1 MSGAFA
7 RDIGERVN
15 QVLETRITTGSKY
28 IGGTAA
34 ETALKGNPNYAGN
47 PNNYVLPLAI
57 ISAAVLLGVVIFK
70 KA

>member
-1 MSGAFA
+1 MAGSFA

-15 QVLETRITTGSKY
+15 QMLETKVTTGAKY

-47 PNNYVLPLAI
+47 PNNYVMPLAI
-57 ISAAVLLGVVIFK
+57 ISAAVLLGVIILK
-70 KA
+70 RA